1 MLMSEMAHLKTP
13 PSPLN
18 FTKAVKLAAAIE
30 LRAELGAELDG
41 LGPRPPFAIDRGP
54 FVEYGTS

>member
-1 MLMSEMAHLKTP
+1 MAHLKTP

-18 FTKAVKLAAAIE
+18 FTKAVKLAAAID

-54 FVEYGTS
+54 FVAYGTS